1 MLKVYND
8 GKMATAVLTECEYDA
23 ILHYS
28 RRLTATLNS
37 QICGCDSFNIVFNSF
52 NFGKHSINQELR
64 LPSKFQATVMINGD
78 TQEDI
83 IAAENAA
90 KKRVLDGYHEEMRK
104 AKLTLIDAMGAYVGG
119 VMHRLIDLSESLVPW
134 NDYDDEDED
143 STPRLFN
150 GIPVPKRHST
160 TTSDNDNEKRPVIP
174 ASLCLSMLSPS
185 DYDGDTVPS
194 FNDLVKAGEDVSEDE
209 DDDPIEG
216 DRVSANSN
224 FSSREPLTE
233 KDEDDYTDDVEP
245 TDPIPCKKPYEA
257 PVITPV
263 DDDGNDIPESDSD
276 SIL

>member
-1 MLKVYND
+1 MLKVFHND
-8 GKMATAVLTECEYDA
+8 KMATAVLTECEYDA
-23 ILHYS
+23 ILYYS
-28 RRLTATLNS
+28 KRLTDTMNS
-37 QICGCDSFNIVFNSF
+37 QIRGCDSFNIIFNSF
-52 NFGKHSINQELR
+52 NFGKHSINQDLR
-64 LPSKFQATVMINGD
+64 LPCKFQATVMINGD

-104 AKLTLIDAMGAYVGG
+104 AKVTLVDAMGAYVSE
-119 VMHRLIDLSESLVPW
+119 VMHRLVNISCVLEPW
-134 NDYDDEDED
+134 NVEDDED

-150 GIPVPKRHST
+150 GIPVPKHYNMA
-160 TTSDNDNEKRPVIP
+160 TSDNDNEKRPVIP
-174 ASLCLSMLSPS
+174 ASKCLSMLPK
-185 DYDGDTVPS
+185 DYNSVEVPS
-194 FNDLVKAGEDVSEDE
+194 FNDLVKAGEDALDE

-257 PVITPV
+257 PVIIPV
-263 DDDGNDIPESDSD
+263 DDDEAEIIPRV
-276 SIL
+276 

>member
-23 ILHYS
+23 ILYYS
-28 RRLTATLNS
+28 KRLTDTMNS
-37 QICGCDSFNIVFNSF
+37 QIRGCDSFNIIFNSF
-52 NFGKHSINQELR
+52 NFGKHSINQNLR
-64 LPSKFQATVMINGD
+64 LPCKFQATVMINGD

-90 KKRVLDGYHEEMRK
+90 KKRVLDGYHNEMRK
-104 AKLTLIDAMGAYVGG
+104 AKVTLVDAMGAYVSE
-119 VMHRLIDLSESLVPW
+119 VMHRLVDISCVLEPW
-134 NDYDDEDED
+134 NVEDDED

-160 TTSDNDNEKRPVIP
+160 ATSDNDNEKRPVIP
-174 ASLCLSMLSPS
+174 ASLCLNMLSPS
-185 DYDGDTVPS
+185 DYDGDEVPS
-194 FNDLVKAGEDVSEDE
+194 FNDLVKAGEDVLEDE

-257 PVITPV
+257 PVIIPV
-263 DDDGNDIPESDSD
+263 DDDEAEIIPESNGED
-276 SIL
+276 IL

>member
-1 MLKVYND
+1 MLKVFHND
-8 GKMATAVLTECEYDA
+8 KMATAVLTECEYDA
-23 ILHYS
+23 ILYYS
-28 RRLTATLNS
+28 KRLTDTMNS
-37 QICGCDSFNIVFNSF
+37 QIRGCDSFNIIFNSF
-52 NFGKHSINQELR
+52 NFGKHSINQDLR
-64 LPSKFQATVMINGD
+64 LPCKFQATVMINGD

-104 AKLTLIDAMGAYVGG
+104 AKVTLVDAMGAYVSE
-119 VMHRLIDLSESLVPW
+119 VMHRLVDLSCVLEPW
-134 NDYDDEDED
+134 NVEDDDD

-150 GIPVPKRHST
+150 GIPVPKHHNT
-160 TTSDNDNEKRPVIP
+160 ATSDNDDEKRPVIP
-174 ASLCLSMLSPS
+174 ASKCLSMLPK
-185 DYDGDTVPS
+185 DYNSVEVPS
-194 FNDLVKAGEDVSEDE
+194 FNDLVKAGEDALDE

-257 PVITPV
+257 PVIIPV
-263 DDDGNDIPESDSD
+263 DDDEAEIIPESNGDD
-276 SIL
+276 IL

>member
-1 MLKVYND
+1 MLKVFHND
-8 GKMATAVLTECEYDA
+8 KMATAVLTECEYDA
-23 ILHYS
+23 ILYYS
-28 RRLTATLNS
+28 KRLTDTMNS
-37 QICGCDSFNIVFNSF
+37 QIRGCDSFNIIFNSF
-52 NFGKHSINQELR
+52 NFGKHSINQDLR
-64 LPSKFQATVMINGD
+64 LPCKFQATVMINGD

-104 AKLTLIDAMGAYVGG
+104 AKVTLVDAMGAYVSE
-119 VMHRLIDLSESLVPW
+119 VMHRLVDLSCVLEPW
-134 NDYDDEDED
+134 NVEDDED

-150 GIPVPKRHST
+150 GIPVPKHHNT
-160 TTSDNDNEKRPVIP
+160 ATSDNDNEKRPVIP
-174 ASLCLSMLSPS
+174 ASKCLSMLPK
-185 DYDGDTVPS
+185 DYNSVEVPS
-194 FNDLVKAGEDVSEDE
+194 FNDLVKAWEDALDE

-257 PVITPV
+257 PVIIPV
-263 DDDGNDIPESDSD
+263 DDDEEEIIPESNGED
-276 SIL
+276 IL